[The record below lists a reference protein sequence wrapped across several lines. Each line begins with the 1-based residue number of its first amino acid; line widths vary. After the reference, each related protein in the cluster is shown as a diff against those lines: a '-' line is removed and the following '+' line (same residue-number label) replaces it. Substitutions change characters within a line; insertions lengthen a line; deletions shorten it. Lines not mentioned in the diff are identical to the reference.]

1 MFDLHLCAIGEIASW
16 DTMLLLNLVKNHG
29 KLVDQIMLLAFSTKN
44 GWHLLLQIADN
55 VCMSL

>member
-1 MFDLHLCAIGEIASW
+1 M
-16 DTMLLLNLVKNHG
+16 MLLLNLVKNHG